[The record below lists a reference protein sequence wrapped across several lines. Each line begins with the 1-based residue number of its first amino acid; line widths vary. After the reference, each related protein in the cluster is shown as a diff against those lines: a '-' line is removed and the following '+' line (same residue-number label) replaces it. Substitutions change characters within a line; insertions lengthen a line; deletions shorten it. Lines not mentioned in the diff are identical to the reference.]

1 MLTSVAT
8 YHPILDFA
16 AICSGYAEGLSME
29 DIQSI
34 GESLLPHAR
43 SVSEQVST
51 EWVMDVRHQDM
62 AQSMR
67 RENAFEPVDSP
78 EPGLGGNVA
87 SASTEPNVVPP
98 GSEQLAPSSIV
109 LPTDAAGSV

>member
-1 MLTSVAT
+1 
-8 YHPILDFA
+8 
-16 AICSGYAEGLSME
+16 ME

-34 GESLLPHAR
+34 GVCLLPHAR

-51 EWVMDVRHQDM
+51 EWVMDVRRQDM
-62 AQSMR
+62 ARSMR
-67 RENAFEPVDSP
+67 GENASEPADSP
-78 EPGLGGNVA
+78 EPSSGGNVA
-87 SASTEPNVVPP
+87 SASVEPNVVPP